1 MFLVRPL
8 WKHYFANTSAVIFV
22 IDSNDKDRLNQVQEE
37 LNHVFKE
44 DELKDCLVLILANKQ
59 DIEGA
64 MTVEQVT
71 NALDLDQFKGRKWKI
86 FGTCAVKGDGLVEAF
101 NWLTLNL
108 NSNANELTEPI
119 TETLNN
125 LSALNN
131 WSFNYFQGFKSKSI

>member
-1 MFLVRPL
+1 M
-8 WKHYFANTSAVIFV
+8 IFV